1 MKTALRSVPSGG
13 QTDPPA
19 AALHNEAVILMTSI
33 SLCPDAVHREN
44 CWHPQNTVPIT
55 SRRGPSQFLG
65 SNVKFSRAISHSTQ
79 RGVMIFCSH
88 SRGSSFYFK
97 AQNAKNSKMGQT
109 VLCTS
114 NNRFTRDLL
123 HFKISGGHTYSLKA
137 DIAVYSNQRPRQM
150 LLLILKR
157 NLHTASENSP
167 PKHMRRDCAE
177 EIFKGKRLKFSCL
190 HFKLQISFLCRAQH
204 TGQARFL
211 RQCTWASSHRTM
223 WSKALWSQVGDV
235 VDGYLETGKKPS
247 WFPQLCLLLGSHY
260 GEMSFQ

>member
-79 RGVMIFCSH
+79 RGVMIFCSR
-88 SRGSSFYFK
+88 SRGSSLYFK

-114 NNRFTRDLL
+114 NNHFTHDLPL
-123 HFKISGGHTYSLKA
+123 FTINRGRTYPLKQTSLCIQTSSRA
-137 DIAVYSNQRPRQM
+137 RCY
-150 LLLILKR
+150 
-157 NLHTASENSP
+157 
-167 PKHMRRDCAE
+167 
-177 EIFKGKRLKFSCL
+177 
-190 HFKLQISFLCRAQH
+190 FL
-204 TGQARFL
+204 
-211 RQCTWASSHRTM
+211 
-223 WSKALWSQVGDV
+223 
-235 VDGYLETGKKPS
+235 Y
-247 WFPQLCLLLGSHY
+247 
-260 GEMSFQ
+260 